1 MAEYKVYKYGM
12 RLRGFAPMCQPMSG
26 LISAQDG
33 DREYYSYLYYE
44 RRLTDEETKEYEL
57 DYLGEC

>member
-1 MAEYKVYKYGM
+1 MKTYKYGM
-12 RLRGFAPMCQPMSG
+12 RNRGFAPMCQPMSG

-44 RRLTDEETKEYEL
+44 RRLTDKETKEYEL

>member
-1 MAEYKVYKYGM
+1 MKTYKYGM
-12 RLRGFAPMCQPMSG
+12 RNRGFAPMCQPMFG

>member
-1 MAEYKVYKYGM
+1 MKSYKYGM
-12 RLRGFAPMCQPMSG
+12 RNRGFAPMCQPMSG